1 MRLRIKSSVS
11 GGQSRPCWRQVAQ
24 IIVLTIASALFLV
37 TQIKEIKENDP
48 KWNSVVGKMIEEDEL
63 VTVVISR
70 FMQYQPN
77 LLVLGKARLLL
88 FETFCLPTMVHQT
101 NQNFVWLI
109 RTDPQLDDSILLPL
123 QKTLEPYPNFFLVL
137 DNNNTVESFIG
148 YRAHNVDNM
157 SILTGSKTLLR
168 RHIEVSRERW
178 MLEIAV
184 DADDGLHETF
194 IERLQLGASTDID
207 KLMAMTNVNVTKDR
221 IEYIYC
227 IGKRLL
233 WLSGTTSSRI
243 GYDPKRKA
251 TTLNTPP
258 EGIMREEVKLDFCP
272 NSGVGYL
279 LSPGLGQRLSIPHN
293 EIHSNV
299 GLCETVMDD
308 LPSTKETT
316 SAARHNDETFETT
329 MRCLTWWDSTWH
341 QVIRSRTVTSD
352 AMGGFHQDWEED
364 VNATNLRSIMTD
376 EFHISSAQV
385 VESHAF
391 FRANQ
396 IDIMKDNIQGQ
407 CSPFQPS
414 GPTCKED
421 YPTKTLNKYISQLE
435 KQEKELLEEHK
446 KKRLRK
452 WQLGSQSTT
461 QP

>member
-184 DADDGLHETF
+184 DADDGLHETY
-194 IERLQLGASTDID
+194 IDRLKQWANTDIE
-207 KLMAMTNVNVTKDR
+207 KVTAMTNVNATKDK
-221 IEYIYC
+221 IEHIYC
-227 IGKRLL
+227 IGKHLL
-233 WLSGTTSSRI
+233 WLSGTASSKV
-243 GYDPKRKA
+243 GYDPNQKA
-251 TTLNTPP
+251 TTFNTPP
-258 EGIMREEVKLDFCP
+258 GGIMRDEGGKMCYNL
-272 NSGVGYL
+272 GVGYL
-279 LSPGLGQRLSIPHN
+279 LSPGLGQRLAIPHH
-293 EIHSNV
+293 EIHSTV
-299 GLCETVMDD
+299 GLCETVRDD
-308 LPSTKETT
+308 LPSTKIA
-316 SAARHNDETFETT
+316 SAKQNDETFETT
-329 MRCLTWWDSTWH
+329 MRCMSYWEPNWH
-341 QVIRSRTVTSD
+341 QALRSRAVTSD
-352 AMGGFHQDWEED
+352 GMGGFHKGWQED
-364 VNATNLRSIMTD
+364 ANGANLRSIMTD
-376 EFHISSAQV
+376 AFHVSPEQV

-391 FRANQ
+391 FRERQ

-407 CSPFQPS
+407 CSLFEPR
-414 GPTCKED
+414 GPTCKKE
-421 YPTKTLNKYISQLE
+421 YPTQTLNKYLASLE
-435 KQEKELLEEHK
+435 KQEQELLQAQ
-446 KKRLRK
+446 KR
-452 WQLGSQSTT
+452 
-461 QP
+461 